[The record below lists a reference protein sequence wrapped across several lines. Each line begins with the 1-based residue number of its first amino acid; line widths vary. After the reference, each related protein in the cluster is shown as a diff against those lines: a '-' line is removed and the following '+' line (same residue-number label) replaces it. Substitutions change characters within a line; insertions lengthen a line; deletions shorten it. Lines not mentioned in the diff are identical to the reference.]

1 MEGDFMKELK
11 VIEEEI
17 EELRKELNQ
26 EVKKQLSNHV
36 PTNRLLE
43 LSKRMDELLNEYHS
57 EYYTF

>member
-1 MEGDFMKELK
+1 MKKLK

-26 EVKKQLSNHV
+26 EVKNQLSSHV
-36 PTNRLLE
+36 PSGRILE

>member
-1 MEGDFMKELK
+1 MKELK
-11 VIEEEI
+11 AVEEEI

-26 EVKKQLSNHV
+26 EVKNQLSDHV
-36 PTNRLLE
+36 PSSRLLE